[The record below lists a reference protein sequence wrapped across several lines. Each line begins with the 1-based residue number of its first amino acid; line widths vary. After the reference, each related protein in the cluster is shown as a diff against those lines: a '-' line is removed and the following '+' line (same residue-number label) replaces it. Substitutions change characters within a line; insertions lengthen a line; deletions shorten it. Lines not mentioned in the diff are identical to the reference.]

1 MSSKR
6 PLLAAVLVLA
16 AAAVFAAG
24 QATPDQKTPQP
35 AEPCFVRW
43 TVYPT
48 ASLSRYDYNND
59 LGLYEVRIYVELR
72 RGSQEGEALKDA
84 VVTSLGE
91 KLEFHDDHFEKRVV
105 FEKGVRPAEVDL
117 EIAVKGRPVLRERQ
131 PLPDWL
137 VLTEPRPAV
146 IETGKD
152 LGVHWEFDRFE
163 APVDVLAYDFKT
175 GKELL
180 RRTNEPGTSIVIPA
194 ADLPAGTIVRLYVI
208 QSWLYKRYLDG
219 RAYARGSELNVIPWS
234 QVFFRTRGTAQGG
247 RP

>member
-6 PLLAAVLVLA
+6 MLLAAVLLIA
-16 AAAVFAAG
+16 AAALPAVHVSPV
-24 QATPDQKTPQP
+24 QETPGTS
-35 AEPCFVRW
+35 ELFFVRW

-48 ASLSRYDYNND
+48 ASLSRYDYTND
-59 LGLYEVRIYVELR
+59 LGLYEVRVYVELR
-72 RGSQEGEALKDA
+72 RGSQEGAALKDA
-84 VVTSLGE
+84 VVTSLGQ

-105 FEKGVRPAEVDL
+105 FEKGARPAEVDL

-131 PLPDWL
+131 SLPDWL
-137 VLTEPRPAV
+137 VLTEPQPAV

-175 GKELL
+175 GKEFL
-180 RRTNEPGTSIVIPA
+180 RRTNEAGASVVIPA
-194 ADLPAGTIVRLYVI
+194 ANLPPDTIVRLYVI

-219 RAYARGSELNVIPWS
+219 RSYARGSEVNIIPWS
-234 QVFFRTRGTAQGG
+234 QVFFRTRGPARGG

>member
-1 MSSKR
+1 MPLKR
-6 PLLAAVLVLA
+6 PVLAGVLLLAAAVL
-16 AAAVFAAG
+16 FAA
-24 QATPDQKTPQP
+24 QAAPVRETPQP
-35 AEPCFVRW
+35 AEPYFVRW

-59 LGLYEVRIYVELR
+59 LDVYEVRVYVELR
-72 RGSQEGEALKDA
+72 LGSQAGEALKDA

-91 KLEFHDDHFEKRVV
+91 RLEFHDDHFEKRVI
-105 FEKGVRPAEVDL
+105 FEKGARPAEVDL

-146 IETGKD
+146 IETGQD
-152 LGVHWEFDRFE
+152 LGVHWEFDHFE
-163 APVDVLAYDFKT
+163 APVDILAYDFKT
-175 GKELL
+175 GKEFL
-180 RRTNEPGTSIVIPA
+180 RRTNEAGTSVVIPA
-194 ADLPAGTIVRLYVI
+194 ASLPPDTIVRLYAI

-219 RAYARGSELNVIPWS
+219 RSYARGSEVNVIPWS
-234 QVFFRTRGTAQGG
+234 QVFFRTRGPARGG

>member
-137 VLTEPRPAV
+137 VLTEPQPAV

-180 RRTNEPGTSIVIPA
+180 CRTGEDGTSIVIPA
-194 ADLPAGTIVRLYVI
+194 ADLPADTIVRLYVI
-208 QSWLYKRYLDG
+208 PSWLYKSYLDG
-219 RAYARGSELNVIPWS
+219 RSYARGSEVNIIPWS
-234 QVFFRTRGTAQGG
+234 QVFFRTRGPARGG

>member
-1 MSSKR
+1 MIAKR
-6 PLLAAVLVLA
+6 PLLAALLLAGAALA
-16 AAAVFAAG
+16 AAQEAPVQEMPGPPELF
-24 QATPDQKTPQP
+24 
-35 AEPCFVRW
+35 FVRW

-59 LGLYEVRIYVELR
+59 VGLFEVRVYLELR
-72 RGSQEGEALKDA
+72 RGSQEGPAVADA

-91 KLEFHDDHFEKRVV
+91 TLEFHDDHYEKRIL
-105 FEKGVRPAEVDL
+105 FEKGARPADVDFEVA
-117 EIAVKGRPVLRERQ
+117 IKGRRVLAERH

-137 VLTEPRPAV
+137 VLEEPRPDV
-146 IETGKD
+146 IETGRD
-152 LGVHWEFDRFE
+152 LGVHWRFDRFE
-163 APVDVLAYDFKT
+163 APVDVLAYDFKS

-194 ADLPAGTIVRLYVI
+194 SSLPADTIVRLYVI

-219 RAYARGSELNVIPWS
+219 RSYARGSELNVIPWS
-234 QVFFRTRGTAQGG
+234 QVFFRTRGPARGG